1 MIRSPPWGH
10 PRVPNPFAV
19 DFCDIKAKRGDSKR
33 CVGEILQEERFLQT
47 KGVVRFLDSYHHSV
61 HGRFLMCFSA
71 PKAQAHCSYGNTRRG
86 RAVLFSK
93 EVCSQWKAKEA
104 KSPKKAN
111 VFEAILPVE
120 RELFSKTQ
128 KSLAGHGAFVYI
140 IKALSGVFGPL
151 AQLVRACA

>member
-1 MIRSPPWGH
+1 MVDSLCSFLRH
-10 PRVPNPFAV
+10 RRKDHCPF
-19 DFCDIKAKRGDSKR
+19 
-33 CVGEILQEERFLQT
+33 
-47 KGVVRFLDSYHHSV
+47 
-61 HGRFLMCFSA
+61 
-71 PKAQAHCSYGNTRRG
+71 GNTRSP

-104 KSPKKAN
+104 KNPKKAN
-111 VFEAILPVE
+111 VLEAILPVE

>member
-1 MIRSPPWGH
+1 MIRSPPRGH

-19 DFCDIKAKRGDSKR
+19 DFCDIEAKRGDSKR
-33 CVGEILQEERFLQT
+33 CVGEILQDERFQQA

-71 PKAQAHCSYGNTRRG
+71 PKAQAHCSYGNTRRD

-93 EVCSQWKAKEA
+93 EVCSQWKAKRSKKPNGRDILSVA
-104 KSPKKAN
+104 NSMKS
-111 VFEAILPVE
+111 
-120 RELFSKTQ
+120 ELVPKTQ

>member
-1 MIRSPPWGH
+1 M
-10 PRVPNPFAV
+10 V
-19 DFCDIKAKRGDSKR
+19 DSLCS
-33 CVGEILQEERFLQT
+33 FLRHRR
-47 KGVVRFLDSYHHSV
+47 KD
-61 HGRFLMCFSA
+61 
-71 PKAQAHCSYGNTRRG
+71 HCPYGNTRSP

-104 KSPKKAN
+104 KNPKKAN
-111 VFEAILPVE
+111 VLEAILPAE